1 MRIVYLHRTQAKG
14 VEGVH
19 IGEIVKAWRKLGHQV
34 RLLSPVDEQLGD
46 APASASS
53 SAPASKPGLK
63 QKLFRFVSSHLPEFF
78 FELAE
83 IAYNLAALNQARKL
97 GRAEV
102 DFIFERYAIFAFAG
116 AYLSKRW
123 NKPFV
128 VEVNYTSCS
137 ALVRERS
144 ALLAPL
150 ARRVDAY
157 IFRRATGL
165 AAVSTELKRHLMEE
179 FGVPEHKIIVLP
191 NAADPDVFDMAR
203 VTREPK
209 YENANVKTIGFV
221 GGFYPWHGL
230 DLLLQAFQKM
240 SARIPH
246 SRLMLV
252 GDGPMMPIIREQ
264 SEKMGLADRVILT
277 GRVAHQNLP
286 GYLAA
291 FDVGVMPDSND
302 YGSPMK
308 IFEYM
313 SLAKPVVVPD
323 YGPLRDAVDDGVEGR
338 IFAPK
343 SIEAM
348 ANCFV
353 DVLLNEETYQ
363 RMSKAA
369 RQKILSK
376 HNWLNNAKQIL
387 VFTTGEQHGNV

>member
-1 MRIVYLHRTQAKG
+1 MKIVYLHRTQAKG

-19 IGEIVKAWRKLGHQV
+19 IGEIVKAWRKIGHEV

-46 APASASS
+46 APANEVAN
-53 SAPASKPGLK
+53 KPGLK
-63 QKLFRFVSSHLPEFF
+63 QKLFRFVSSRLPEFF

-83 IAYNLAALNQARKL
+83 IGYNLVALNQARKL
-97 GRAEV
+97 GRANV

-116 AYLSKRW
+116 AFLAKRW

-179 FGVPEHKIIVLP
+179 FGVPQEKIIVLP
-191 NAADPDVFDMAR
+191 NAADPDIFDMAK
-203 VTREPK
+203 VTREPR
-209 YENANVKTIGFV
+209 YANAQLKTIGFV

-240 SARIPH
+240 SARIPD
-246 SRLMLV
+246 SRLLLV
-252 GDGPMMPIIREQ
+252 GDGPMMPAIREQ
-264 SEKMGLADRVILT
+264 SEKMGLADRVLLT
-277 GRVAHQNLP
+277 GRVAHQHLP
-286 GYLAA
+286 GYLAI

-343 SIEAM
+343 DIEAM

-363 RMSKAA
+363 RMSHAA
-369 RQKILSK
+369 RKKILNK

-387 VFTTGEQHGNV
+387 EFTKGAQHGNV

>member
-1 MRIVYLHRTQAKG
+1 MKIVYLHRTQAKG

-19 IGEIVKAWRKLGHQV
+19 IGEIVKAWRKSGHDV
-34 RLLSPVDEQLGD
+34 RLLSPVGD
-46 APASASS
+46 NFGDVTSPTASMT
-53 SAPASKPGLK
+53 KPGVK
-63 QKLFRFVSSHLPEFF
+63 QKLFRFVSNNLPEFF

-83 IAYNLAALNQARKL
+83 IAYNLVALRQAYRL
-97 GRAEV
+97 GRENV

-116 AYLSKRW
+116 AVLAKRW

-128 VEVNYTSCS
+128 VEVNYTSRS

-150 ARRVDAY
+150 ARRVDAF
-157 IFRRATGL
+157 IFGRATGL

-179 FGVPEHKIIVLP
+179 FSIPAEKIIVLP
-191 NAADPDVFDMAR
+191 NAADPDVFDMSK
-203 VTREPK
+203 VNPV
-209 YENANVKTIGFV
+209 ANTVADGERIIGFV

-230 DLLLQAFQKM
+230 DLLLKAFERV
-240 SARIPH
+240 SAKLPKTK
-246 SRLMLV
+246 LMLV
-252 GDGPMMPIIREQ
+252 GDGPVLPEIRTQ
-264 SEKMGLADRVILT
+264 SEQMGLTQRVLLT

-313 SLAKPVVVPD
+313 SLGKPVVVPD

-338 IFAPK
+338 IFQPK
-343 SIEAM
+343 DVEAM
-348 ANCFV
+348 ASCFV
-353 DVLLNEETYQ
+353 DILSDDQTYK
-363 RMSKAA
+363 RMSLAA
-369 RQKILSK
+369 REKILTK
-376 HNWLNNAKQIL
+376 HNWMKNANELL
-387 VFTTGEQHGNV
+387 VFANGANYGNV